1 MELLI
6 TDGIVGALRDA
17 EAPMTPLAV
26 RARTI
31 ANFLPLMC
39 VRVGAK
45 IVHNL
50 DRNYTAIRFETKAAG
65 PVILEIPS
73 DAGDFRLVQELIDP
87 RADGTMEV
95 ELRRIP
101 QIYKPHGIALI
112 TAEFLRTRG
121 FLK

>member
-6 TDGIVGALRDA
+6 TDGIVGAVRGP
-17 EAPMTPLAV
+17 EAPMTPLAI

-39 VRVGAK
+39 VRADAK
-45 IVHNL
+45 IVHNF
-50 DRNYTAIRFETKAAG
+50 DRNYTGIRFETKGAG
-65 PVILEIPS
+65 PVVLEMPT
-73 DAGDFRLVQELIDP
+73 DANPFRLVQEFIDP
-87 RADGTMEV
+87 RKDGTTAV

-101 QIYKPHGIALI
+101 QIYEPHGIALI
-112 TAEFLRTRG
+112 AAEFLRTRG

>member
-39 VRVGAK
+39 VRAGAK
-45 IVHNL
+45 IVHNF
-50 DRNYTAIRFETKAAG
+50 DRNYTAIRFDTKAAG

-73 DAGDFRLVQELIDP
+73 DTGDYRLVQELIEP

-101 QIYKPHGIALI
+101 QTYKPHGIALI